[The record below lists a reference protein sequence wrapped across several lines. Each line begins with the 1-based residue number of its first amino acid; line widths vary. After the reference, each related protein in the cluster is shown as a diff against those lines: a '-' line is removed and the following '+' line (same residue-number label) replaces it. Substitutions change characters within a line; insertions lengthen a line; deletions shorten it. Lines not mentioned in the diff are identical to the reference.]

1 MKPLR
6 LELLFG
12 AKNNLSPTLKMLTSS
27 SQSAASAFKKTRDE
41 IKALEQQQ
49 KQIDGYLKQKK
60 ALEGNTTALQIMHEK
75 LAQLRKDMASNT
87 AEKLATDLN
96 SAKVKL
102 TATNAEIKRLTDQ
115 QKKIDLFSS
124 QKKSLLEAQKS
135 YDTLKVKIKAL
146 KQEMQNGSSAKM
158 DKDFSTATKQ
168 AERFKSKIEQQNI
181 SLQRSRDALKE
192 VGISTQG
199 LAKTQSQLR
208 NMMEQLN
215 TSQIN
220 QIGNINNLK
229 KSYDDEKKALD
240 QLSKQFNSAAKDA
253 KKMDNAVFEQKQKLQ
268 ELKNGLNNSGTS
280 TQNLAEHQRKLT
292 NQISQANGSLEAQKN
307 KLKNLNQ
314 IQQTHNRYRDNTQ
327 KATTAAISMTATGA
341 ATFYSMKKPIEE
353 NKKIDVEQN
362 RIASLG
368 LGKESTKE
376 AIDYARSMKTFG
388 TSTLENMSLV
398 RDGITAFADVHH
410 AKMVAPMLA
419 KMKFA
424 NEAMYGQEHGAD
436 NEKKFMD
443 MLKVI
448 EMRNGLKSEGAFKE
462 QANMIQQV
470 ITATGGRVQPEE
482 WLNLIK
488 TGGIAA
494 KGIDNKSFYH
504 TLEPLVQEMGGF
516 RVGTALMSSYANLYQ
531 GRTTKRAAKNLEKF
545 DLIGDPSKVRH
556 DKTGNLSYLDI
567 GAIKGADL
575 FKKDQFAW
583 MEQILVPALNKKG
596 VTKEGDVIDAI
607 GSIFSNRTASSLL
620 ATMYQQR
627 ENIHKN
633 QKLNAGADNID
644 QLNNKAQNT
653 TTGKELEA
661 RAKLHDAYLEFG
673 HTILPIYTNAIVTAT
688 NAFKILTGWMQ
699 QNPMLA
705 KVIGVGLVGI
715 AASLLTIGGALII
728 FSPLIMS
735 MLSLKLV
742 MASLSGGGTAMG
754 FVFKMLMSPLKIFG
768 TAILWLGRIMLTNPI
783 LLVITAIAGAAYLIY
798 KNWTPIS
805 KFFSNLWQKISQLF
819 NLGLT
824 VISGFFSSLWT
835 SVKSVFNS
843 IDQIFVNNP
852 ILNFLL
858 PMIGIPRLIIS
869 NWASISQFFTGLWQ
883 NVSNSTSNAWSSIT
897 TGGSKAWSSI
907 VLYFSPIGE
916 WFNAQWQTIG
926 QGAANLWTSFRDGAS
941 DTWNNLTTRFSP
953 IGNWFSERWNDI
965 KNAFNGGLI
974 GVSSLII
981 NWSPMGLFY
990 TAFSSVLSWFGIDL
1004 PSKFTGFGSMI
1015 IDGLILGLE
1024 KGFNK
1029 LKSVWATINS
1039 WLPDW
1044 TRKSMDIH
1052 SPSRI
1057 MAGLGGHVV
1066 DGLTIGLDK
1075 SFPSLKSKFKHV
1087 LSVFNQ
1093 PTQSPRAILPNPPV
1107 LERIVNTPIT
1117 STTLTQDHIASSN
1130 NVLRHLQKLGKTV
1143 AQQINQQFPIFKNKF
1158 NQSFNQFKN
1167 MPVIGSL
1174 IPNQFNQIQDY
1185 SNLTK
1190 QPKTDLQSRFK
1201 YFAQSLTQSNIPEL
1215 KNSPSVLSNIQ
1226 PIIEKIKSFTLSNT
1240 PTNNAPAMIEGDTFH
1255 VTFQTQAGQSSKELF
1270 DDFKRMLENH
1280 DRQKQIRFRNR
1291 YLDQD

>member
-6 LELLFG
+6 LEVLFG
-12 AKNNLSPTLKMLTSS
+12 AKNSLSPTLKMLTSS
-27 SQSAASAFKKTRDE
+27 SQSAASAFKKTREE
-41 IKALEQQQ
+41 IKALEEQQ

-60 ALEGNTTALQIMHEK
+60 ALESNTSALQTMHEK

-87 AEKLATDLN
+87 AEKFATDLN

-102 TATNAEIKRLTDQ
+102 AATNAEIKRLTDQ

-124 QKKSLLEAQKS
+124 QKKSLLETQKS
-135 YDTLKVKIKAL
+135 YDALKLKIKAL

-158 DKDFSTATKQ
+158 NKDFATATKQ

-192 VGISTQG
+192 VGVSTQG

-208 NMMEQLN
+208 NTMEQLG
-215 TSQIN
+215 TSQTKQATSIN
-220 QIGNINNLK
+220 SLK
-229 KSYDDEKKALD
+229 KAYDDEKKALD
-240 QLSKQFNSAAKDA
+240 QLSKQLNSTDKEA
-253 KKMDNAVFEQKQKLQ
+253 KKLDNTVREQKQKLQ
-268 ELKNGLNNSGTS
+268 ELKNGLNSSGTS
-280 TQNLAEHQRKLT
+280 TQNLAEHQRSLT
-292 NQISQANGSLEAQKN
+292 SRINQANGSLEAQKT

-314 IQQTHNRYRDNTQ
+314 IQQTHARYRDNTQ
-327 KATTAAISMTATGA
+327 KATTAGITMATTGA

-353 NKKIDVEQN
+353 NKKIDIEQN

-376 AIDYARSMKTFG
+376 AIDYARAMKTFG
-388 TSTLENMSLV
+388 TSTLDNMTLV

-494 KGIDNKSFYH
+494 KGVDNKSFYH

-583 MEQILVPALNKKG
+583 MEQVLVPALNKKG
-596 VTKEGDVIDAI
+596 ITKEGDVIDAI
-607 GSIFSNRTASSLL
+607 GSIFSNRTASNLI

-644 QLNNKAQNT
+644 QLNDKAQNT

-673 HTILPIYTNAIVTAT
+673 HTILPIYTSAIVTAT
-688 NAFKILTGWMQ
+688 NAFKNMTGWMQ

-715 AASLLTIGGALII
+715 ATSLIAIGGALVV

-735 MLSLKLV
+735 MLSLRLV
-742 MASLSGGGTAMG
+742 MASLSGSGTAMG
-754 FVFKMLMSPLKIFG
+754 FVFKMLMSPLKLFG
-768 TAILWLGRIMLTNPI
+768 TAMLWLGRIMLANPI
-783 LLVITAIAGAAYLIY
+783 ILAITVIAGAAYLIY

-805 KFFSNLWQKISQLF
+805 KFFSNIWQKISQLF
-819 NLGLT
+819 NSGVT
-824 VISGFFSSLWT
+824 AVAGFFTGLWT
-835 SVKSVFNS
+835 SIKDIFNS
-843 IDQIFVNNP
+843 IDQVFVNNP

-858 PMIGIPRLIIS
+858 PLIGIPRLIIS
-869 NWASISQFFTGLWQ
+869 NWGSISQFFTGLWQ
-883 NVSNSTSNAWSSIT
+883 TVSNSASSAWNSLT
-897 TGGSKAWSSI
+897 TGTSEAWNS
-907 VLYFSPIGE
+907 VVMYFSPLGE
-916 WFNAQWQTIG
+916 WFNAQWQTVK
-926 QGAANLWTSFRDGAS
+926 QGATDLWASFSSGAS
-941 DTWNNLTTRFSP
+941 DTWNSLTTTFAP
-953 IGNWFSERWNDI
+953 AGAWFSERWNDI
-965 KNAFNGGLI
+965 KNAFNGGLV

-981 NWSPMGLFY
+981 NWSPIGLFY

-1004 PSKFTGFGSMI
+1004 PSKFTGFGGMI
-1015 IDGLILGLE
+1015 IDGLISGIE
-1024 KGFNK
+1024 KGFDK
-1029 LKSVWATINS
+1029 LKNVWTTINS

-1052 SPSRI
+1052 SPSRV
-1057 MAGLGGHVV
+1057 MAGLGGYVV
-1066 DGLTIGLDK
+1066 DGLTVGLDK
-1075 SFPSLKSKFKHV
+1075 RFPSLKSKFNHV
-1087 LSVFNQ
+1087 LGVFNQ
-1093 PTQSPRAILPNPPV
+1093 PIQSPQATLPDV
-1107 LERIVNTPIT
+1107 
-1117 STTLTQDHIASSN
+1117 SQDHVTPPNKILSH
-1130 NVLRHLQKLGKTV
+1130 VQQLGNTV
-1143 AQQINQQFPIFKNKF
+1143 AQRINQQFPTLKNKLSQAF
-1158 NQSFNQFKN
+1158 EQFKN
-1167 MPVIGSL
+1167 MPLVSAF
-1174 IPNQFNQIQDY
+1174 IPSQFNQTRDY
-1185 SNLTK
+1185 SNPIE
-1190 QPKTDLQSRFK
+1190 QPKTDLQTRFK
-1201 YFAQSLTQSNIPEL
+1201 HFAQSLTQSNAPEL
-1215 KNSPSVLSNIQ
+1215 QNSPSVLSNIQ
-1226 PIIEKIKSFTLSNT
+1226 PIVEKIKSFTLSNSPTSNT
-1240 PTNNAPAMIEGDTFH
+1240 PATIEGDTFH
-1255 VTFQTQAGQSSKELF
+1255 VTFQTQAGQNDKELF
-1270 DDFKRMLENH
+1270 NDFKRMIEEY
-1280 DRQKQIRFRNR
+1280 DRKKQIRLRNKFT
-1291 YLDQD
+1291 DQD